1 MATNGAAPARGR
13 IAEFFGSVPLVTL
26 IVLLSCVII
35 YVVEVAGDFWSAL
48 ALFSLS
54 PATVFGD
61 LQLYRIVTAAF
72 THASVLHVGMNM
84 LSFVAL
90 GSSLEALLG
99 SIAFAFLLSA
109 YVAVVGT
116 VFLLLG
122 TFASVFDSRYWY
134 QAAVGFSGVIFALA
148 VDECALSP
156 APTRSIFGFFSVRG
170 ARALATGF
178 SLDRRPLSRVRRHAP
193 TPTRTPHRTRDILGR
208 SRRGFTRGRS
218 S

>member
-1 MATNGAAPARGR
+1 MASNAVAPARGR

-26 IVLLSCVII
+26 VVMTSCVII

-72 THASVLHVGMNM
+72 THASVMHVGMNM

-99 SIAFAFLLSA
+99 SIAFAFLLST
-109 YVAVVGT
+109 YVVVVGT

-122 TFASVFDSRYWY
+122 TFASLFDSRYWY

-156 APTRSIFGFFSVRG
+156 APTRSIFGFFSVRAASCTQPRPPQQR
-170 ARALATGF
+170 ARLPLTCCF
-178 SLDRRPLSRVRRHAP
+178 PRPLTSRQLNRSPRAF
-193 TPTRTPHRTRDILGR
+193 ILGY
-208 SRRGFTRGRS
+208 FF
-218 S
+218 